1 MKNIVENDEGQ
12 GEKTKAWLD
21 FVELFRELGQ
31 RRNIR
36 VVGEYIA
43 RTPPS
48 EDRAWALSPEE
59 EEGLLAALASL
70 RAGREEGVS
79 RAALRLAAP

>member
-1 MKNIVENDEGQ
+1 M
-12 GEKTKAWLD
+12 D
-21 FVELFRELGQ
+21 FVELVRELGQ

-48 EDRAWALSPEE
+48 EDRPWALSPEE
-59 EEGLLAALASL
+59 EEGLLAALESL
-70 RAGREEGVS
+70 RR
-79 RAALRLAAP
+79 